1 MIAAENL
8 TLLTDLY
15 QLTMAQAYF
24 REQRLGEATFSLFIR
39 TYPPNRGY
47 FVASGLQDVL
57 DYLESLHFD
66 QPGLEFLAS
75 QKLLSDDFL
84 HYLADLRFTGNVT
97 AIPEGRIFFTDEP
110 VLEVTAPVIEAQ
122 IVETFII
129 NQIHLQTVIAT
140 KAARCVHAAGARPV
154 VDFALRRTHG
164 SDAGMKVARAS
175 YLAGFAGTSNVMAG
189 QRHGIPLVGTMAHSF
204 VSSFEREIDAFRAYA
219 ASFPNTAILLID
231 TYDTLAGANNAVQVA
246 SEMASR
252 GQKLLGV
259 RIDSGD
265 LATLAA
271 QVRRILDAASLKD
284 VKIIGSG
291 GLDEFDLERLALAP
305 YDSYGVGTKMGVS
318 ADAPFADIAYKLVE
332 FQSRPVMKRSTGK
345 ASWPGRK
352 QVFRQK
358 ADGGQVGKDIIGARD
373 EELAGERLLR
383 EVMRGGRT
391 TSAHPKLTEIR
402 EKLAVDLATLPG
414 SVQAIREPSRFP
426 VEFSP
431 KLKALRDQVAALST
445 LESIDS
451 PL

>member
-1 MIAAENL
+1 MIPAENL

-24 REQRLGEATFSLFIR
+24 REQRLGEATFSLFVR

-47 FVASGLQDVL
+47 FVAAGLQDVL
-57 DYLESLHFD
+57 DYLETFHFD
-66 QPGLEFLAS
+66 QAGLDYLAS
-75 QKLLSDDFL
+75 RKLFSDDFL
-84 HYLADLRFTGNVT
+84 HYVADLRFTGNVT

-110 VLEVTAPVIEAQ
+110 VLEVTAPIIEAQ

-140 KAARCVHAAGARPV
+140 KAARCVHAAGTRLV

-164 SDAGMKVARAS
+164 SDAGMKVARSS

-189 QRHGIPLVGTMAHSF
+189 QRYGIPLVGTMAHSF

-219 ASFPNTAILLID
+219 ASFPNSAILLID

-246 SEMASR
+246 KEMASR
-252 GQKLLGV
+252 GQKLMGV

-265 LATLAA
+265 LASLAVE
-271 QVRRILDAASLKD
+271 VRRILDAADLND

-291 GLDEFDLERLALAP
+291 GLDEFDIERLAGAP

-332 FQSRPVMKRSTGK
+332 FQNRPVMKLSTGK
-345 ASWPGRK
+345 ASWPGK
-352 QVFRQK
+352 ETGVSAK
-358 ADGGQVGKDIIGARD
+358 GQPTDK
-373 EELAGERLLR
+373 
-383 EVMRGGRT
+383 
-391 TSAHPKLTEIR
+391 R
-402 EKLAVDLATLPG
+402 EKTSSAPAMKNLPA
-414 SVQAIREPSRFP
+414 S
-426 VEFSP
+426 
-431 KLKALRDQVAALST
+431 LY
-445 LESIDS
+445 
-451 PL
+451 